1 MFSRAPPFL
10 RSTQR
15 GTPTPSQE
23 TTGLG
28 RGSIPSEALGA
39 FQGPSFFLLLRS
51 PGPAASQDSLSDDAN
66 EAVWP
71 LSLRSP
77 GPPLGS
83 RPPRGD
89 KGAQV
94 SAAPQV
100 QQARLSPRG
109 QHEGPG
115 SAGLHRAHDLWE
127 NKQGDKEIKLHQMW
141 SSDLPPTLIHVI
153 FSLVALGEK
162 KGCFPKVE
170 PTWNSSLLTCCLF
183 PEVPKKY
190 PKFSIVSAVDLPCLT
205 ICLLQCPA
213 LYLTF
218 FSSLFPQLPC
228 GLSH

>member
-1 MFSRAPPFL
+1 MFSRVSSFL

-15 GTPTPSQE
+15 GTPIPSQE

-94 SAAPQV
+94 SATPQV

-115 SAGLHRAHDLWE
+115 SAGLHRTHDLWE
-127 NKQGDKEIKLHQMW
+127 NKQGDKEVKLHQMW
-141 SSDLPPTLIHVI
+141 SSDLPPTFIHVI
-153 FSLVALGEK
+153 FSLVALGRK

-170 PTWNSSLLTCCLF
+170 PTWNSRESLNM
-183 PEVPKKY
+183 
-190 PKFSIVSAVDLPCLT
+190 LP
-205 ICLLQCPA
+205 
-213 LYLTF
+213 
-218 FSSLFPQLPC
+218 
-228 GLSH
+228 LS